1 MRIGIISAMKEEIQ
15 AIQNQLQVTIKIEKG
30 MRTYYQGKL
39 FNKEVILVFSRWGK
53 VASAT
58 TVTQLINEFEVDEII
73 FTGVA
78 GGIHSKVQI
87 GDVVIGK
94 GLYQHDMDAS
104 PLLPKYEVPLLG
116 KRFFETD
123 QRQRD
128 ALHIAAKNFLLQINE
143 YISPEVLASFNI
155 LQPNIHVGDI
165 ASGDQFISEEGQR
178 NRIKKGLPEVI
189 CVEMEGAAVAQV
201 CFEYQIPFMI
211 IRTISDN
218 SNNNAHL
225 DFPKFAKK
233 IASEYALGIL
243 KNYFETSQERKQDL
257 NSSF

>member
-15 AIQNQLQVTIKIEKG
+15 AIQNQLQITAKIDKG

-39 FNKEVILVFSRWGK
+39 FNRDVILVFSRWGK

-78 GGIHSKVQI
+78 GGIHSKIQI

-104 PLLPKYEVPLLG
+104 PLLSKYEVPLLG
-116 KRFFETD
+116 KLFFETN
-123 QRQRD
+123 RKQRD
-128 ALHIAAKNFLLQINE
+128 AMHTAAKNFLLQIND
-143 YISPEVLASFNI
+143 YISTEALESFHI
-155 LQPNIHVGDI
+155 FQPSIHVGDI
-165 ASGDQFISEEGQR
+165 ASGDQFISSEEDR
-178 NRIKKGLPEVI
+178 DLIKKGLPTVD

-201 CFEYQIPFMI
+201 CYEYHIPFTI

-218 SNNNAHL
+218 SNDNSHL
-225 DFPKFAKK
+225 DFPKFAAE

-243 KNYFETSQERKQDL
+243 KHYLEP
-257 NSSF
+257 